1 MVLER
6 REQMRTS
13 NSFLRRLM
21 NQKMYSA
28 FKKWYDTWRTAVR
41 VRAKFARVLMGK
53 KRYFFEKW
61 NENGLKGQ
69 SQRIIKELQ
78 NIKAERGRFIGLSRG
93 MTTVVHEIIASGL
106 ETITYDDLNVL
117 KRAIDK
123 VNNFQGLEEKAAL
136 RVQTRWRTRNG
147 QLAYQLIL
155 AGRRQKANEELKAVM
170 LLSRVIRGRQG
181 RRASLKMKEQR
192 AKEKMKEK
200 YRRERRQEQERE
212 RWIQETEEN
221 EFRET
226 LMAKRAMELK
236 LEQARMKSELAK
248 HEAEEQKWK
257 NKQMD
262 EEKKRHELNMAKER
276 NDQVSAFGGW
286 VETTDVRTGDV
297 YYHNELTGKTQWEK
311 PAELGTYLRFFI
323 CCLFLVW

>member
-1 MVLER
+1 VVLER

-181 RRASLKMKEQR
+181 RRASLKMKE
-192 AKEKMKEK
+192 K

-311 PAELGTYLRFFI
+311 PAELGTCLRFFI